1 MSVAVKDSLGRWVQV
16 AGQGKAEYGA
26 STERK
31 GDIVISAH
39 CN

>member
-1 MSVAVKDSLGRWVQV
+1 MSVNYIDKSTGDLIRV

-31 GDIVISAH
+31 GDIK
-39 CN
+39 